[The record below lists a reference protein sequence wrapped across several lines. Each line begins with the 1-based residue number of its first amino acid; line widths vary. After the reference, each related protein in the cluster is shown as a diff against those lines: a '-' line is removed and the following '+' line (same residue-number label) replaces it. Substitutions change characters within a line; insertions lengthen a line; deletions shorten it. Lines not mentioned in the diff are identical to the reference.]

1 MTEMTGGI
9 NKYCYQNHEYIK
21 DNDDVY
27 KVYINLVLFSPFTV
41 NDAFKAE
48 HHLIFMTVYHNML
61 PLSGGSLFH
70 SSPMP
75 HIFSI
80 GPSFSSSIV

>member
-27 KVYINLVLFSPFTV
+27 KVYINLVLFLPFQ
-41 NDAFKAE
+41 F
-48 HHLIFMTVYHNML
+48 
-61 PLSGGSLFH
+61 
-70 SSPMP
+70 
-75 HIFSI
+75 
-80 GPSFSSSIV
+80 